1 MTDVVLFHHA
11 QGLTAGVHAFA
22 DHLRGAGH
30 TVTVPDLYAGV
41 TFDSL
46 AAGVAHARDIG
57 MDEIIA
63 RGAAAVAGCARP
75 RGVRGL
81 LPGRDAG
88 AEAGADPA
96 RRARRDH
103 LPRRG
108 AGLDLRRPVGL
119 ARVPLQLHLAEE
131 DEWSEVEVARDLA
144 AAARDGTL
152 FVYPGSAH
160 LTTESSLAEY
170 QPETSALILRRS
182 LEFLHRVG

>member
-63 RGAAAVAGCARP
+63 RGAAAVAGVPDHVVYAGFSLGAMPAQKLAQTRP
-75 RGVRGL
+75 GALGAIIYHGGV
-81 LPGRDAG
+81 
-88 AEAGADPA
+88 PA
-96 RRARRDH
+96 
-103 LPRRG
+103 
-108 AGLDLRRPVGL
+108 LDLRRPVAGPGAAATAPRRGGRVERGRGRAGPGGGRPGRDAL
-119 ARVPLQLHLAEE
+119 RVPGLGAPDHRKQ
-131 DEWSEVEVARDLA
+131 
-144 AAARDGTL
+144 
-152 FVYPGSAH
+152 PG
-160 LTTESSLAEY
+160 
-170 QPETSALILRRS
+170 
-182 LEFLHRVG
+182 

>member
-63 RGAAAVAGCARP
+63 RGAAAVAGVPDHVVYAGFSLGAMPAQKLAQTRP
-75 RGVRGL
+75 GALGAIIYHGGV
-81 LPGRDAG
+81 
-88 AEAGADPA
+88 PA
-96 RRARRDH
+96 STFGGQW
-103 LPRRG
+103 P
-108 AGLDLRRPVGL
+108 